1 MSDISLAVVWPGWKV
16 VRLIGRGS
24 FGAVYE
30 IQRELDGHHEKAALK
45 HICIPQNN
53 SELEELRNDGY
64 DDRSLT
70 ERFEGYLHDMLR
82 EYSAMA
88 QLKGCS
94 NVVYC
99 DDVRYVQHDNGIG
112 WDIYIKM
119 ELLTALP
126 KALGETISEQQ
137 VLKIGRDICGAL
149 VFCEKRKLI
158 HRDIKP
164 ANIFVAPDGTYKLGD
179 FGIAKT
185 AERTTGGTKTG
196 TYKYMA
202 PEVYN
207 NQPYGAKADL
217 YSLGLVLYW
226 LLNERRTPFLPLPPT
241 IPSSREEDA
250 ARSRRFRGEPIP
262 APAHGSP
269 ELQRIVLRAC
279 AYDPE
284 QRYQSAEEML
294 RDLENAAFR
303 LRNAEG
309 EDAATGEWAGR
320 PAVNRPDRTEP
331 AANKGTAGDVLGAAA
346 LLGTMA
352 PGKPLREARD
362 DNGTVGVFRRDAAP
376 GGGMRYSKPPVC
388 GYW

>member
-250 ARSRRFRGEPIP
+250 ARSRRFRGEPLP
-262 APAHGSP
+262 
-269 ELQRIVLRAC
+269 
-279 AYDPE
+279 
-284 QRYQSAEEML
+284 
-294 RDLENAAFR
+294 
-303 LRNAEG
+303 
-309 EDAATGEWAGR
+309 R
-320 PAVNRPDRTEP
+320 PRPRQP
-331 AANKGTAGDVLGAAA
+331 GAAA
-346 LLGTMA
+346 DRA
-352 PGKPLREARD
+352 ESLRL
-362 DNGTVGVFRRDAAP
+362 
-376 GGGMRYSKPPVC
+376 
-388 GYW
+388 